1 MSDVGAPG
9 PLGSPED
16 EGDLDP
22 SYTSSYEPTGARTED
37 ADDGDA
43 GDLVSDPV
51 TGSTPAD
58 AAEEGTGLPPAG
70 SDPMGGGGAPSG

>member
-22 SYTSSYEPTGARTED
+22 SFTSSYEPTGARTDDAEGTAGGDD
-37 ADDGDA
+37 AD
-43 GDLVSDPV
+43 V
-51 TGSTPAD
+51 TPGED
-58 AAEEGTGLPPAG
+58 EG
-70 SDPMGGGGAPSG
+70 